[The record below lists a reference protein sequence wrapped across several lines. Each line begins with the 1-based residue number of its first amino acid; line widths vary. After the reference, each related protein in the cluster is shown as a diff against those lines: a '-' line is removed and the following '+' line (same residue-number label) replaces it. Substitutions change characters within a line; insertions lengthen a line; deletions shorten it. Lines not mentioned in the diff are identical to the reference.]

1 MGRSSIFKRANT
13 LLVILLAAVLF
24 GISANLRSSFAQK
37 ASVPKQQDTLAL
49 GEEDVKRLM
58 LLIGPNENG
67 KITKREWMK
76 FMESEFDRLDKDKSG
91 ELDAKELS
99 RSRLTVSSFTKVG
112 K

>member
-1 MGRSSIFKRANT
+1 MFKRGST
-13 LLVILLAAVLF
+13 LLLVLLAAVLF
-24 GISANLRSSFAQK
+24 GIGANLKSSFAQK
-37 ASVPKQQDTLAL
+37 ASAPKQQDKLAL

-58 LLIGPNENG
+58 LLIDPNQNG
-67 KITKREWMK
+67 KITKQAWMK

-99 RSRLTVSSFTKVG
+99 RSRLAVSPFTKVG

>member
-1 MGRSSIFKRANT
+1 MFKRAT

-24 GISANLRSSFAQK
+24 GIGTNLRSTFAQK
-37 ASVPKQQDTLAL
+37 ASAPKQQDKLAL
-49 GEEDVKRLM
+49 GEEDVRRLM

-67 KITKREWMK
+67 KITKQEWMK

-99 RSRLTVSSFTKVG
+99 RSRLTVSPFTKVG

>member
-1 MGRSSIFKRANT
+1 MFKLANT
-13 LLVILLAAVLF
+13 LLVILLVAVLF
-24 GISANLRSSFAQK
+24 GIGANLRSSFAQK
-37 ASVPKQQDTLAL
+37 ASAPKQEDKLAL
-49 GEEDVKRLM
+49 GEEDVRRLM

-67 KITKREWMK
+67 KITKQEWMK

-99 RSRLTVSSFTKVG
+99 RSRLTVSPFTKVG

>member
-1 MGRSSIFKRANT
+1 MFKRGNT
-13 LLVILLAAVLF
+13 LPLLLLAAVLF
-24 GISANLRSSFAQK
+24 GIGANLKSSFAQK
-37 ASVPKQQDTLAL
+37 ACVPKQRDKLAL

-67 KITKREWMK
+67 KITKQEWMK

-99 RSRLTVSSFTKVG
+99 RSRLTVSPFTKVG